1 MCESMAEGG
10 SCHRDSRRIATVPVA
25 TSEFWSYRNG
35 DGGDQPR
42 GPDDRSRN
50 QSRCSSRTG
59 EDQMMRS
66 ARVLAMM
73 TMSVSLAAMAVDV
86 VSAQTP
92 ARDPSARLK
101 EVLPADVAA
110 RVLATIADARA
121 HDLPAAALENR
132 ALKSAGKGVAP
143 ADIERSVNG
152 QFDRMKVS
160 KDALQRGRGTKPTD
174 DEVDAGA

>member
-10 SCHRDSRRIATVPVA
+10 SCHRESRRSATIPVA
-25 TSEFWSYRNG
+25 TSEFWSSRNG
-35 DGGDQPR
+35 DAGDQPR

-73 TMSVSLAAMAVDV
+73 TMAVSLAAMAVDV

-110 RVLATIADARA
+110 RVLAPIADARPPA
-121 HDLPAAALENR
+121 LPPAALANR
-132 ALKSAGKGVAP
+132 PLHSAAHP
-143 ADIERSVNG
+143 
-152 QFDRMKVS
+152 VS
-160 KDALQRGRGTKPTD
+160 PPHTANT
-174 DEVDAGA
+174 